1 MSAINK
7 LIDEYRAWC
16 AENGLPFIDANKNLR
31 SLIATDCQS
40 TTQIEQG
47 KWLTD
52 FLQRWDAAHAL
63 RPTVRG

>member
-47 KWLTD
+47 K
-52 FLQRWDAAHAL
+52 
-63 RPTVRG
+63 